1 MAQTRMLELVVG
13 LFVLLGVAAL
23 FLLTLQVSTAN
34 DFTQDESYRVS
45 ARFQNIGSLRTR
57 APVTLA
63 GVTIG
68 RVVDIRIDSQTF
80 EAVVEM
86 RIAGEYDQLP
96 ADSDASI
103 HTAGLLGEQYIAITP
118 GGAPEPLQNGDEIR
132 FTQSAL
138 VLENL
143 IGRLVTSMGGD

>member
-1 MAQTRMLELVVG
+1 MAQTRLLELVVG

-34 DFTQDESYRVS
+34 DFTRGESYRLE
-45 ARFQNIGSLRTR
+45 ARFQNIGSLNNR

-63 GVTIG
+63 GVRIG
-68 RVVDIRIDSQTF
+68 RVVDIRIDQQTF
-80 EAVVEM
+80 EAVVQM
-86 RIAGEYDQLP
+86 RIDSEYGQLP

-103 HTAGLLGEQYIAITP
+103 NTAGLLGEQYIAITP
-118 GGAPEPLQNGDEIR
+118 GGAREALQDGDEIR

-143 IGRLVTSMGGD
+143 IGRLVTSMGGE